1 MKIWISVGG
10 FLGGLGVILGALGA
24 HALKEHL
31 TEQKLAAFHTGTQYQ
46 IYHSL
51 ALIMVGILA
60 IQMGE
65 PMSEKL
71 NTVGWLFTAGII
83 MFSGSIYIL
92 TLGGPKFFGPI
103 TPLGG
108 LAFMTGWFSLAYTFF
123 KKNN

>member
-1 MKIWISVGG
+1 MKIWISIGG

-31 TEQKLAAFHTGTQYQ
+31 TEQKLAAFHTATQYQ

-51 ALIMVGILA
+51 ALVMVGILA
-60 IQMGE
+60 MQTGAPI
-65 PMSEKL
+65 SEKL
-71 NTVGWLFTAGII
+71 NLVGSFFTAGI
-83 MFSGSIYIL
+83 FLFCGSIYIL

-108 LAFMTGWFSLAYTFF
+108 LSFISGWFMLAYLFL
-123 KKNN
+123 KK